1 MPFGIVTFVR
11 RDYIMLKQAITYT
24 DFDGNERT
32 ENFYFNHSL
41 PELIELYGEYTDV
54 AAYIQGLID
63 NRKTSELIGFIK
75 TLIRKSYGVKS
86 DDGRRFIKSDESSD
100 EFMQTNAYSE
110 LFTSFCIDSGKA
122 AQFINSIIPNNIDE
136 LVKRVSNNN
145 ELKSV

>member
-32 ENFYFNHSL
+32 ENFYFNLSL

>member
-32 ENFYFNHSL
+32 ENFYFNLSL
-41 PELIELYGEYTDV
+41 PELIELYVEYTDV

-75 TLIRKSYGVKS
+75 MLIRKSYGVKS

>member
-1 MPFGIVTFVR
+1 
-11 RDYIMLKQAITYT
+11 MLKQAITYT
-24 DFDGNERT
+24 DFDGKERT
-32 ENFYFNHSL
+32 ENFYFNLSL

-63 NRKTSELIGFIK
+63 NRKTSDLIGFIK
-75 TLIRKSYGVKS
+75 MLVRKSYGVKS
-86 DDGRRFIKSDESSD
+86 DDGRRFIKSDEISD

-122 AQFINSIIPNNIDE
+122 AQFINSIIPSNIDD
-136 LVKRVSNNN
+136 LAKRAAKSDT